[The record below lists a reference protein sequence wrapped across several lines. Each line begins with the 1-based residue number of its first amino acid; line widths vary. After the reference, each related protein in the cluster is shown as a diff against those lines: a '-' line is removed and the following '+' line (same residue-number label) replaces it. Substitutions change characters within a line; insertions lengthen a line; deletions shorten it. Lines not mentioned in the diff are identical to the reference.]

1 MKIKCNKTTFFL
13 TNTQIFK
20 NQKMKRNIITSTI
33 AVAALALVVT
43 SCDDKNKD
51 KDMAQADTEERGI
64 ILSNMDTT
72 VSPKKDFYNY
82 VNGNWMKN
90 TEIPDDQVRW
100 GGFGVLRKSTDQ
112 DVLKILNNAK
122 ESGAYGADTDQAKA
136 LAIFTSELDTVARNE
151 AGIKPLQPALDAIAS
166 IKTVEDFQKVVTT
179 RATEVAQPFFGIAA
193 FSNPSNSA
201 MNAAYITP
209 GGLGLPDRDYYTNTD
224 AKSIEIR
231 EKYVDHITRML
242 QFLGDSEAAARK
254 QAETILAF
262 ETKLAEPRLD
272 KVASRDFRNFNN
284 PRSLEEVQ
292 KMVSAVQWEQALKD
306 MGVAKKLDTIIV
318 MQPTYMQTVQNTLA
332 KKNIDTWK
340 TVMRW
345 QTLNSSAGA
354 LSTEIE
360 KANWEFYSQY
370 LSGAKKQRPADE
382 RALATV
388 NGSVGEAV
396 GQLYVE
402 EMFPPEA
409 KAKAETMIA
418 NVIAAYKERISNL
431 DWMSDSTKVKAIEK
445 LDKFT
450 VKIGY
455 PDTWE
460 DYSSMDVKASNSYYE
475 NMMAVANWQFKDNL
489 DKINEPVDRTEWGM
503 SPQTVNAYFNPF
515 NNEIVFPAAI
525 LQPPFYDY
533 KADEAVNYGGMGAV
547 IGHEISHAFDDSGS
561 RFDAQGNLVNWWTD
575 EDLEKFTER
584 GNKLAEQ
591 YSNIEVMDSVFING
605 KFTLGE
611 NIGDLG
617 GLLGA
622 YDGLQRYYKENG
634 RPGKIDGFTPE
645 QRFFM
650 SWATVWRTKQRE
662 EALRTQVKTDSHS
675 PGMYRAIEPLK
686 NIDAFYEAF
695 NITEGD
701 PMYVAPE
708 NRVRIW

>member
-1 MKIKCNKTTFFL
+1 MKLNV
-13 TNTQIFK
+13 
-20 NQKMKRNIITSTI
+20 ITSACAIAAVTFVTI
-33 AVAALALVVT
+33 
-43 SCDDKNKD
+43 SCNNKD
-51 KDMAQADTEERGI
+51 TDKTMAAATDEERGI

-72 VSPKKDFYNY
+72 VSPKADFYNY
-82 VNGNWMKN
+82 VNGSWMKN

-100 GGFGVLRKSTDQ
+100 GGFGVLRKSTDK
-112 DVLKILNNAK
+112 DVLQLLSDAK
-122 ESGAYGADTDQAKA
+122 ESGTYGPETDQAKA
-136 LAIFTSELDTVARNE
+136 LAIFASELDTVARNE
-151 AGIKPLQPALDAIAS
+151 AGITPLQPALDAIKN
-166 IKTVEDFQKVVTT
+166 IETIEDFQ
-179 RATEVAQPFFGIAA
+179 EVATRIDVSQPFVGLAA
-193 FSNPSNSA
+193 FSNPSNSS
-201 MNAAYITP
+201 MNSAYITP

-231 EKYVDHITRML
+231 AKYVDHITRML
-242 QFLGDSEAAARK
+242 QYLGDSEAEARK
-254 QAETILAF
+254 QAEDILAF
-262 ETKLAEPRLD
+262 ETKLATPRLD

-284 PRSLEEVQ
+284 PRSLDQIQ
-292 KMVSAVQWEQALKD
+292 KMVPAIQWEKMLKD
-306 MGVAKKLDTIIV
+306 LGVTKKVDTLIV
-318 MQPTYMQTVQNTLA
+318 MQPTYMKTVQNVFA
-332 KKNIDTWK
+332 NKNIDLWK

-345 QTLNSSAGA
+345 QTLNDAAGA
-354 LSTEIE
+354 LSTDIE
-360 KANWEFYSQY
+360 RANWEFYSQY
-370 LSGAKKQRPADE
+370 LSGAKQQRPADE

-396 GQLYVE
+396 GQLYVDAK
-402 EMFPPEA
+402 FPPEA
-409 KAKAETMIA
+409 KEKAEKMIE
-418 NVIAAYKERISNL
+418 NVIAAYKERIMNL
-431 DWMSDSTKVKAIEK
+431 DWMSDSTKVKAVEK

-455 PDTWE
+455 PDKWK
-460 DYSSMDVKASNSYYE
+460 DYSSMDVKEGNSYFE
-475 NMMAVANWQFKDNL
+475 NMMAVNEWGLKDNL
-489 DKINEPVDRTEWGM
+489 SKIDEPVDRTEWGM

-533 KADEAVNYGGMGAV
+533 KADEAVNYGGIGAV

-561 RFDAQGNLVNWWTD
+561 RFDANGNLVNWWT
-575 EDLEKFTER
+575 EADLEKFTER

-622 YDGLQRYYKENG
+622 YDGLQRYYEENG

-650 SWATVWRTKQRE
+650 SWATVWRTKMRQ

-675 PGMYRAIEPLK
+675 PGMYRATEPLK

-695 NITEGD
+695 DIQPGD

-708 NRVRIW
+708 DRVRIW